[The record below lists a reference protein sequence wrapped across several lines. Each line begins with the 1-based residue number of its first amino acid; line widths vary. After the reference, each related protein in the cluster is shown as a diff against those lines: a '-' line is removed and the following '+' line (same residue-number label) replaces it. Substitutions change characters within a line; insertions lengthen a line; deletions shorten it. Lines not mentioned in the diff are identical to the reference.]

1 MNNILVMVFTST
13 SQMPLNLQLIFID
26 LSFQIVLTTLMFIS
40 LSQVLGLLL
49 KSLQKN
55 NIYKKESDIKAVFLL
70 PVC

>member
-1 MNNILVMVFTST
+1 MNNILVMLFTST

-40 LSQVLGLLL
+40 LSQVLSLLL

-55 NIYKKESDIKAVFLL
+55 NTYKKESDIKAGFLL